1 MMRCGVMC
9 IGDMFCG
16 PYSRARSSA
25 CKGVTALQEKRS
37 GVSVLYRAAAGD
49 PGSGRRVHPY
59 DIQPRACGIHMIV

>member
-1 MMRCGVMC
+1 MC

-25 CKGVTALQEKRS
+25 CKGVTALQEKQS

-49 PGSGRRVHPY
+49 PGERAPRAAMIFSRVH
-59 DIQPRACGIHMIV
+59 GIHMNMSD